1 MDKCDLQTIN
11 DSQYFRIPVDM
22 LVANPYQP
30 RRFFDKRAL
39 QALSESIKKLG
50 QLEDIL
56 VRPVGD
62 KFQIVLGE
70 RRWRACQ
77 LGGIPAINAKVRQL
91 SDEETFLISL
101 TENVQRE
108 NLTDVEEAFAFKSY
122 MDQGMSQQEVGSLLG
137 KLDHRVSE
145 KLKLLSSSYYIRYLE
160 QQLSSAEN
168 EIEKLKQE
176 NCLLRDSGQKRTE

>member
-1 MDKCDLQTIN
+1 MDERKIEN
-11 DSQYFRIPVDM
+11 IKDSQYFRIP
-22 LVANPYQP
+22 LELLLANPYQP
-30 RRFFDKRAL
+30 RRFFDKRSL
-39 QALSESIKKLG
+39 QALAESIKKLG

-77 LGGIPAINAKVRQL
+77 LGGIPTVNAKVRQL

-122 MDQGMSQQEVGSLLG
+122 LDKGMSQQDVGSLLG

-160 QQLSSAEN
+160 QQLCSAEN

-176 NCLLRDSGQKRTE
+176 NRFLRDSSPKGT